1 MAEYIE
7 RGTAIA
13 KLTALEVAEPSA
25 TMADA
30 KRLLA
35 DMPAVDVEEMSD
47 GYHTFDD
54 LYEQRLILS
63 AALAKNNPHAW
74 KSKRHEDGSVP
85 FGGGWFIMGFDTD
98 EGCYTYHYEL
108 KDWDLFQ
115 CEELDKGKPWDGHTS
130 KDVRRLLSIP
140 AADGAPVVHGRWID
154 PPIWGRG
161 VCACSECKEKSV
173 IFAFSNGEISEKYC
187 PLCGARMDGDSV
199 MAESVGQDAA
209 RKGDGDSDALD

>member
-1 MAEYIE
+1 MTVRLIDGDALIEKFNEKVDMAECLIDARTAE
-7 RGTAIA
+7 RFATFC
-13 KLTALEVAEPSA
+13 AL
-25 TMADA
+25 ADA
-30 KRLLA
+30 
-35 DMPAVDVEEMSD
+35 VEEMPTADVEKISD
-47 GYHTFDD
+47 GYHTFAD

-115 CEELDKGKPWDGHTS
+115 CKELDKGKPWDGHTS

-140 AADGAPVVHGRWID
+140 ADVAPVVHGRWID
-154 PPIWGRG
+154 AYPYIEPNPMFMYGI
-161 VCACSECKEKSV
+161 CSECGFEQ
-173 IFAFSNGEISEKYC
+173 GISKYLNYC
-187 PLCGARMDGDSV
+187 PNCGAKMDEVKS
-199 MAESVGQDAA
+199 E
-209 RKGDGDSDALD
+209 